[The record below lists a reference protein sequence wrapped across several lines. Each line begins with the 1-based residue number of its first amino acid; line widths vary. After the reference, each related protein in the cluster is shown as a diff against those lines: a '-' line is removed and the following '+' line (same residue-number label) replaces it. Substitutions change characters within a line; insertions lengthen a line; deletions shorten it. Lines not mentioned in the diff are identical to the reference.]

1 MTKQAKETTRNY
13 AHKAAMQ
20 KKMPA
25 LPIEV
30 RGVSA
35 QGRFFFF
42 VFFSFCFFFVFV
54 FEPTSPATIRQA
66 RDERATSPPVR
77 KDGSADTMDAL
88 QSIQNRSYKRKK

>member
-1 MTKQAKETTRNY
+1 MTKPAEETTRHY

-35 QGRFFFF
+35 QGRFFFVF

-54 FEPTSPATIRQA
+54 FEPTGPATIRQA
-66 RDERATSPPVR
+66 RDERATSPPAQLKGWR
-77 KDGSADTMDAL
+77 IK
-88 QSIQNRSYKRKK
+88 